1 MTTAIIGGL
10 NELGRAYTEVAE
22 SPSVRDARVYVAND
36 LGWYIDRII
45 TCTYSC
51 FKRDLQTVLGVLN
64 QTPDVL
70 YTNAGAN
77 NNGSPATRINWGGG
91 YELTG
96 VTQPTSRSPS
106 ICRIQ
111 ATYRKRVPEV
121 VASPP
126 SGLTIVCAAGVVIL
140 TWLGRQVLRLDGGT
154 GSCTTGLEFVK
165 APLRNIS
172 TTPGAPNLVS
182 PLYIYANGTM
192 LQTFQAPISTG
203 GATAGEGRADLY
215 SYGGLY
221 WRVAGTNLKLIWA
234 NATVW
239 DFTVP

>member
-22 SPSVRDARVYVAND
+22 SPDVRDARVYVHND

-45 TCTYSC
+45 TCTYAC

-64 QTPDVL
+64 HTPDVL

-77 NNGSPATRINWGGG
+77 NNGTPATRINWGGS
-91 YELTG
+91 YELMG

-106 ICRIQ
+106 LCRIQ
-111 ATYRKRVPEV
+111 AIYRKRVSEV

-126 SGLTIVCAAGVVIL
+126 SGLTIACVAGVVIL
-140 TWLGRQVLRLDGGT
+140 TWRGRQVLRLDGGT
-154 GSCTTGLEFVK
+154 GSCTTGLEFK
-165 APLRNIS
+165 KMPLRNIS
-172 TTPGAPNLVS
+172 TTPGAPQLVS
-182 PLYIYANGTM
+182 PLQIYANGGLM
-192 LQTFQAPISTG
+192 QTFQAPI
-203 GATAGEGRADLY
+203 AHAVGEGRADLY

-221 WRVAGTNLKLIWA
+221 WRVEGTNLKLIWA